1 MWLGSSLV
9 FARDELRNQGQE
21 AMMRPTRIV
30 LPLLLIGAAVAAVLA
45 QPAKPAAK
53 PGAKPAATGTT
64 TSTTSTTSTTGTATA
79 TDTGIQQSLQEILEE
94 PATGETYH
102 YDPQGRRDPFQ
113 SLIGPAPKRTSGQ
126 VPGPP
131 GFLIDEI
138 KLQGIVR
145 TREQGLV
152 AMVNGPD
159 NKGYLMKVGQKVL
172 DGEVIRMTAS
182 TVVFRQEVN
191 DPTRIERFREVVK
204 DLSPETKKP

>member
-1 MWLGSSLV
+1 
-9 FARDELRNQGQE
+9 
-21 AMMRPTRIV
+21 MMRPTRIAI
-30 LPLLLIGAAVAAVLA
+30 PLLLIGAAVAAVFA
-45 QPAKPAAK
+45 QPAK
-53 PGAKPAATGTT
+53 PGAKPAAGTA
-64 TSTTSTTSTTGTATA
+64 STTAAPAAAA
-79 TDTGIQQSLQEILEE
+79 TDTSIQQSLQEILEE
-94 PATGETYH
+94 PSSPDSYH

-113 SLIGPAPKRTSGQ
+113 SLIGPAPKLAPGQ
-126 VPGPP
+126 RPAGLP

-159 NKGYLMKVGQKVL
+159 NKGYLMKPGQKVL
-172 DGEVIRMTAS
+172 DGEVIRMTPG

-204 DLSPETKKP
+204 DLSPEQKKP